1 MQTIKNLKGVTLGTI
16 EVTNGLCVVRWSS
29 GEVMGLRGPA
39 VIIFNHGKDT
49 LLLAFDG
56 EKIIRKSEG
65 CTVHGKLASQ
75 YDAESPVVKGK
86 RFTMTEWEWLPVVT
100 ANPKDVVSEVKTR
113 KTPAKK

>member
-1 MQTIKNLKGVTLGTI
+1 MQTVKNLKGITLGTI
-16 EVTNGLCVVRWSS
+16 EIVDGFCTVRWST

-39 VIIFNHGKDT
+39 VIMFKHGKDT

-56 EKIIRKSEG
+56 EKIVKKSDG

-100 ANPKDVVSEVKTR
+100 ADPKSVVKTSKPR
-113 KTPAKK
+113 ATAKK